1 MIEDLHSYIKPPPPS
16 APPPPVKMKLKFQN
30 KLELRCRNHAIHKPK
45 NLIWPP
51 GSHLENEV
59 TENQ

>member
-1 MIEDLHSYIKPPPPS
+1 MKKFNYVIRKAVLISTR
-16 APPPPVKMKLKFQN
+16 VKKIVPTGMNDHKFYH
-30 KLELRCRNHAIHKPK
+30 RNHAIQKPK

>member
-1 MIEDLHSYIKPPPPS
+1 MHMKYEIETPK
-16 APPPPVKMKLKFQN
+16 QTW
-30 KLELRCRNHAIHKPK
+30 NHANQKPK
-45 NLIWPP
+45 NLIWPT